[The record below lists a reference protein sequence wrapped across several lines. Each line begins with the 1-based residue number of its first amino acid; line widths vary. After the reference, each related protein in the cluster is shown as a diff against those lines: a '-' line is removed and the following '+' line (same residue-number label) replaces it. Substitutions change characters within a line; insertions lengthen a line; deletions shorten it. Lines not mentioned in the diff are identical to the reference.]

1 MKNIAVYLGIA
12 ILAAACASETPKTE
26 APVTEG
32 GKTTG
37 PSAGQGTGSTTSAA
51 ETGGVQGSPLH
62 DPNNILSKRS
72 VYFDFDSNVVKD
84 EYRPMV
90 QAHARY
96 MVEHRDARVR
106 IEGNCDER
114 GSREYNLALGQR
126 RAEAVKKIM
135 TVLGA
140 QDSRIETT
148 SYGEE
153 KPVATGHDEASWAKN
168 RRADIKYAGE

>member
-1 MKNIAVYLGIA
+1 MKKAALYIALTL
-12 ILAAACASETPKTE
+12 LAAACASKETKTE
-26 APVTEG
+26 APVESR
-32 GKTTG
+32 TT
-37 PSAGQGTGSTTSAA
+37 PPTASTSPTSPTTSPTRPDNVA
-51 ETGGVQGSPLH
+51 GNPLK

-84 EYRPMV
+84 EFRPLI
-90 QAHARY
+90 QAHSRY
-96 MVEHRDARVR
+96 LTDHRDAKIR

-135 TVLGA
+135 TVLGVG
-140 QDSRIETT
+140 DTRIETI

-153 KPVATGHDEASWAKN
+153 KPVAMGHDESSWAQN
-168 RRADIKYAGE
+168 RRDDIKYPGE